1 MDSHMDWLLS
11 LATRLRSKFYD
22 TSIES
27 TIKHYLTQCIQ
38 IDPSI
43 KLIDGAWLNQQAPL
57 FIICNNPT
65 QVFRS
70 IIEQLKV
77 DLPEAEQS
85 KFRPLTIITKLAHR
99 EFILDIGGN
108 QLIYG
113 INSKFANDSLIK
125 SIICRNMYSLKQYFN
140 QIIPDSNMLL
150 PDSLSLV
157 DPLLDT
163 TADTI
168 AGGRS
173 KSKKKSPRQESPASK
188 TGFKI
193 KVLGRLVEYI
203 KTNPMFM
210 GSLIYLNTMNDI
222 DNHAMDI
229 IYSDGRAKDG
239 VIDYLKIL
247 IQGSYDEYRFE
258 INSHAGYFVPF
269 DFRLRKLSCMVKH
282 RKSGQ
287 TSYLVNLYNAATY
300 DPIPSYRLID
310 SPKMIKGQTI
320 TTCQLVAH
328 PLVRMRFLYLD
339 QFFLASKSLDK
350 GSSQFDRLLQAMVVK
365 AYSDLKKIPT
375 SMPLWV
381 GVYRDEGYD
390 KNQENMR
397 SNVEMPYEIILI

>member
-1 MDSHMDWLLS
+1 MDWLLS
-11 LATRLRSKFYD
+11 LAARLRTKFYD

-38 IDPSI
+38 ADPSI
-43 KLIDGAWLNQQAPL
+43 KLVDGTWLNQQAPL
-57 FIICNNPT
+57 FIICSDPK
-65 QVFRS
+65 QVYRS
-70 IIEQLKV
+70 IIEQLKT
-77 DLPEAEQS
+77 DLPEAEQP

-113 INSKFANDSLIK
+113 INSKFANDALIK
-125 SIICRNMYSLKQYFN
+125 SLICRNMYSLKQYFN
-140 QIIPDSNMLL
+140 QITPDSNLLL
-150 PDSLSLV
+150 PESLTLI
-157 DPLLDT
+157 DPTSST
-163 TADTI
+163 TSDNTV
-168 AGGRS
+168 GGRS
-173 KSKKKSPRQESPASK
+173 KSKKKSPRQAAPSSK
-188 TGFKI
+188 TGLKVKI
-193 KVLGRLVEYI
+193 LGRLVEYI

-229 IYSDGRAKDG
+229 IYSDGRAKDAA
-239 VIDYLKIL
+239 IDYLKLL
-247 IQGSYDEYRFE
+247 IQEFYSEYRFE
-258 INSHAGYFVPF
+258 INSHQGYFVPF
-269 DFRLRKLSCMVKH
+269 DFRLRKLSCMMKH

-287 TSYLVNLYNAATY
+287 TIYLVNLYNAATY

-310 SPKMIKGQTI
+310 SPKTIKGQLI
-320 TTCQLVAH
+320 TTCQLIAH

-350 GSSQFDRLLQAMVVK
+350 GSSQFDQLLQTMIVQAH
-365 AYSDLKKIPT
+365 SDLKKATID
-375 SMPLWV
+375 MPIWV

-397 SNVEMPYEIILI
+397 SNVDMPYEVILI